1 MPAKFRLLGPFELK
15 QANGSPPMGSLK
27 NLWSSPHGKV
37 GEIPRSATGVYI
49 FAIKMGSKH
58 LPIYV
63 GLSDHGFAPRL
74 NNHKIYKKIAEVYPL
89 RDIYLFL
96 IARVT
101 PRTGKFI
108 LRKRNA
114 EGKVIARRANRE
126 LEFLLIGS
134 CLRKNPNLLNSQE
147 KSFLRGLVVP
157 GYHGSPKDL
166 TSGPVE
172 FRQMLDQ

>member
-63 GLSDHGFAPRL
+63 GKSDHGFAPRL
-74 NNHKIYKKIAEVYPL
+74 NNHKIYKKNCGSIPFARYLSVFD
-89 RDIYLFL
+89 RKGHTANRQIYLEEKK
-96 IARVT
+96 R
-101 PRTGKFI
+101 RGKGHSTQS
-108 LRKRNA
+108 
-114 EGKVIARRANRE
+114 E
-126 LEFLLIGS
+126 
-134 CLRKNPNLLNSQE
+134 
-147 KSFLRGLVVP
+147 
-157 GYHGSPKDL
+157 
-166 TSGPVE
+166 
-172 FRQMLDQ
+172 